1 MYTPDIVFNLPV
13 SMPRMLE
20 DWSSFPSDHGALFIA
35 LSVCFWR
42 INRRIGLLAV
52 LFTIVVVLLPR
63 IYVGHHFPGDILVGS
78 LVGLLIALLL
88 MPLLERSKALQ
99 SAVTRGEAHPAV
111 LYPLLFMVMF
121 QVAALFEPA
130 RRTLDAISKMALA
143 IGS

>member
-1 MYTPDIVFNLPV
+1 MLFAIVL
-13 SMPRMLE
+13 
-20 DWSSFPSDHGALFIA
+20 
-35 LSVCFWR
+35 
-42 INRRIGLLAV
+42 
-52 LFTIVVVLLPR
+52 VLLPR
-63 IYVGHHFPGDILVGS
+63 IYVGLHFPGDILAGS